1 MGATDDDPVDP
12 SPERALGVRGTESLH
27 VIDGAT
33 IPRVTRSNTHVA
45 IAALAERG
53 AALLRGDTVS

>member
-1 MGATDDDPVDP
+1 MGEGADDPVDLDL
-12 SPERALGVRGTESLH
+12 RVRGTDGLF

-33 IPRVTRSNTHVA
+33 IPRVTRSNTHIV

-53 AALLRGDTVS
+53 AALLRGNETI